1 MNLRAALAEFLATF
15 TFIFVGA
22 GSICVDHFTDAQ
34 LGLLGIAIA
43 HGLALSIVVSATMN
57 ISGGHVNPA
66 VTIAMLVTGRI
77 NRENAFLY
85 IIAQILG
92 GVAGGLLLS
101 MVFAGDVIA
110 AVNLGTPSVHPDV
123 SFAAAVSIEFVL
135 TFFLLFAIFGTA
147 VDQRAP
153 KIGGFGIGLTVAF
166 DILVGGPLTGAS
178 MNPARTLGPALVV
191 GFWESHAV
199 YWIGPVLGAI
209 VAALIYDHAF
219 LKGREGKR

>member
-22 GSICVDHFTDAQ
+22 GSICVDHFTDGQ

-43 HGLALSIVVSATMN
+43 HGLALSIVVSATMH

-77 NRENAFLY
+77 NRGNAFLY

-101 MVFAGDVIA
+101 MIFAGDVIA

-123 SFAAAVSIEFVL
+123 SFAAAVLVEFVL

-147 VDQRAP
+147 VDARAP

-191 GFWESHAV
+191 GFWEGHAV

-209 VAALIYDHAF
+209 VAAMIYHHAF
-219 LKGREGKR
+219 LKGRESKR